1 MTHYRFEV
9 GETEGPPNMRF
20 QATFNDFD
28 LDCKTG
34 YGPTPEDAIIDLLEM
49 HGEHLVRFAR

>member
-1 MTHYRFEV
+1 MSHYIFEV
-9 GETEGPPNMRF
+9 GETEGPPACRF

-34 YGPTPEDAIIDLLEM
+34 YGPTPEEAIIDLLEM
-49 HGEHLVRFAR
+49 HGEQLVRYNR